1 MWRYRQIKNMEA
13 PLACRF
19 RISQPYCTSRQMW
32 AIDEKAVEISA
43 V

>member
-1 MWRYRQIKNMEA
+1 MKNIEA

-19 RISQPYCTSRQMW
+19 RISQPYWTSRQMC
-32 AIDEKAVEISA
+32 ATDEKADKMSA